1 MGTVERVGYSRRII
15 SFRCSAVLISAMIC
29 LVLFPGVYL
38 PLKSCFQICSLLVKT
53 EVGGASAFKLTTT
66 LGWDDNFKG
75 ATFLLA
81 TCLSF
86 A

>member
-1 MGTVERVGYSRRII
+1 MFGHVDFGHDLPCSISRRVVT
-15 SFRCSAVLISAMIC
+15 FEVW
-29 LVLFPGVYL
+29 
-38 PLKSCFQICSLLVKT
+38 CFQICSLLVKT
-53 EVGGASAFKLTTT
+53 EVAGASAFKLTTT

-86 A
+86 V

>member
-1 MGTVERVGYSRRII
+1 MFGRVDFGHDLPCSISRRVVT
-15 SFRCSAVLISAMIC
+15 FEVW
-29 LVLFPGVYL
+29 
-38 PLKSCFQICSLLVKT
+38 CFQICSLLVKT
-53 EVGGASAFKLTTT
+53 EVAGASAFKLTTT

-86 A
+86 V